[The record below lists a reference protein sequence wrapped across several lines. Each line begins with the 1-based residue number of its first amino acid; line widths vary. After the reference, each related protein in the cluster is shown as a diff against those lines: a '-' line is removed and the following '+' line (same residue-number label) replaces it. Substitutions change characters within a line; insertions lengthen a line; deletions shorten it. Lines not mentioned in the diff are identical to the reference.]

1 MAVTVLFNKNY
12 RLFLLT
18 QFSDDH
24 CVCVELQTSI
34 GKFIIVNIYHQFN
47 EDIEAYVT
55 KMRRIFLAYRNDPV
69 IIAMDANAKSVLWHS
84 GITDAKGEKIEDLIN
99 ELQLEVHNRA
109 GNPPTF
115 QNRAGAE
122 SNIDITISNAKAAN
136 QIMDWKVEGNQTMS
150 DHNLISLVIQ
160 KSELTGPRKKM
171 HREGKYR
178 DRKEGMYM
186 NMPSA

>member
-1 MAVTVLFNKNY
+1 MRSAAVGHEIRKVAEEKKLDMVCLQEPYTRNGKMQNMPITAQIQSMGQNPMAVTVLFNKNY

-84 GITDAKGEKIEDLIN
+84 GITDAKGEK
-99 ELQLEVHNRA
+99 
-109 GNPPTF
+109 
-115 QNRAGAE
+115 
-122 SNIDITISNAKAAN
+122 
-136 QIMDWKVEGNQTMS
+136 
-150 DHNLISLVIQ
+150 
-160 KSELTGPRKKM
+160 
-171 HREGKYR
+171 
-178 DRKEGMYM
+178 
-186 NMPSA
+186 